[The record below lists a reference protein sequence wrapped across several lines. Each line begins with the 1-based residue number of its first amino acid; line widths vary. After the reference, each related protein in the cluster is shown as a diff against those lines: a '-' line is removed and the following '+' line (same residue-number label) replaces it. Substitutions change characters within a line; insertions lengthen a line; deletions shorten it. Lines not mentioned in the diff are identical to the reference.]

1 MTPRVVIL
9 TEIMAPY
16 RIPVFNALARDKTID
31 LHVVFLSE
39 NDPSLRE
46 WCIDKDE
53 LQFSYEVLPN
63 YRRRVAGCNLL
74 LNRGLADTLSKASPQ
89 AIICGGYNYVASWQ
103 AVLWARRNNVPFL
116 LWSESNLYDL
126 RHKYPPIEWLKSN
139 FLRRCTGYI
148 VPGRASY
155 DYLQTYE
162 LPQERIMRAPNAVD
176 NALFKQSAEEARRQS
191 TTLRSMHRLPR
202 RYFLFVGRL
211 VPEKG
216 VFELLDAYGRLAP
229 DLRSEIGLLFVG
241 NGKCR
246 EELVRRASRIRA
258 GIVQFTGFLQRDM
271 LPDFYALADM
281 LILPTH
287 SDTWGLVVNEAM
299 ACGLPVIATSVAGCS
314 ADLVQHGWNGLV
326 VPPRDVGQL
335 AAAMDALARNAE
347 LRQQMGEN
355 GARNIAMYSPAN
367 CAEGLARAASMS
379 MGAISG

>member
-9 TEIMAPY
+9 SEIIAPY
-16 RIPVFNALARDKTID
+16 RIPVFNALARDKRID

-39 NDPSLRE
+39 NDPFLRE
-46 WCIDKDE
+46 WRINKDE

-74 LNRGLADTLSKASPQ
+74 LNRGLADTLSKTSPQ
-89 AIICGGYNYVASWQ
+89 AIICGGYNYFASWQ

-126 RHKYPPIEWLKSN
+126 RRKYPPVEWLKSH

-148 VPGRASY
+148 VPGSASC
-155 DYLQTYE
+155 DYLRTYE
-162 LPQERIMRAPNAVD
+162 LPQQKITRAPNAVD
-176 NALFKQSAEEARRQS
+176 NALFGQAAEEARQQS
-191 TTLRSMHRLPR
+191 TKFRGMYGLPG

-216 VFELLDAYGRLAP
+216 VLELLDAYGELAP

-241 NGKCR
+241 NGRCQ
-246 EELVRRASRIRA
+246 EELVRRASRIQT
-258 GIVQFTGFLQRDM
+258 GVVKFSGFLQRDI
-271 LPDFYALADM
+271 LPGFYALADM

-299 ACGLPVIATSVAGCS
+299 ACGLPVISTSVAGCS
-314 ADLVQHGWNGLV
+314 ADLVQDGWNGLV

-335 AAAMDALARNAE
+335 AAAMDSLARNAE
-347 LRQQMGEN
+347 LRRQMGEN
-355 GARNIAMYSPAN
+355 SARKIAMYSPAN
-367 CAEGLARAASMS
+367 CAAGLARAASVS
-379 MGAISG
+379 LGAISG